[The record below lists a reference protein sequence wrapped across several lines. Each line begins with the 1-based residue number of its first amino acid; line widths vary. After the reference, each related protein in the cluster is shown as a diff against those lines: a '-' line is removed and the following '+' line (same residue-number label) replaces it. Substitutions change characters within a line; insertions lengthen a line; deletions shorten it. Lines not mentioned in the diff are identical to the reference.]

1 MMNQEMSVT
10 SSQSSEPGLSENE
23 SGLVLARPSG
33 PSLSQAQTQISLFF
47 ALCSKA
53 YKFINSIINLFVYTF
68 CPFEITFF
76 LKKNCF
82 MQKPSLLRVV
92 FDVYGKTP
100 KVVKQVILLCIY
112 GLTVTCR

>member
-1 MMNQEMSVT
+1 MNQEMSVT

-53 YKFINSIINLFVYTF
+53 CKSLNFISTFLVYAFCAFEIIHLFIFTLVYT
-68 CPFEITFF
+68 ET
-76 LKKNCF
+76 
-82 MQKPSLLRVV
+82 
-92 FDVYGKTP
+92 
-100 KVVKQVILLCIY
+100 
-112 GLTVTCR
+112 